1 MKRLLAAVAIFTPS
15 LAHAAEFGLLRPLQH
30 GPIGDSPQFIDV
42 KNLEAEGM
50 FQGSQVWGKY
60 QINDDTE
67 RQVNAYGYKTLLA
80 AGGAWAPS
88 KDLLLTA
95 YASATPFSGYG
106 ERQTR
111 GEKTSE
117 LDTGLYRHEFAAFA
131 VYKSNP
137 LVLGGGVG
145 AVMFGGEDRAFKY
158 ADGTS
163 SANSYQEAS
172 RTGVP
177 TLRLFGGI
185 STKDFDGTLGVRF
198 FSMGDSVVSSYERK
212 GGKKTGEYDLV
223 RRNPGEVHADGRLNF
238 SSGYLAG
245 SLSYL
250 LQGQASEQV
259 DEWSSRYALD
269 GNAKV
274 RQTGDGRRHTDQFRA
289 AVGGRFEP
297 SKLFG
302 LLGGLSYL
310 SSFYEKPEYASIEYE
325 NLGGFRLDVGGELEL
340 KPIKGYA
347 QLGYLLDN
355 KVSSTQK
362 TDDRAS
368 SRLDQSQRFPLA
380 AGDRV
385 KTSQGRWDI
394 TVGGGMVF

>member
-1 MKRLLAAVAIFTPS
+1 MKRLLAAVAILSPS
-15 LAHAAEFGLLRPLQH
+15 LAHAAEFGILRPLQH

-42 KNLEAEGM
+42 KNLEVEGM
-50 FQGSQVWGKY
+50 FQGSQTWGKY
-60 QINDDTE
+60 QINGDPE

-117 LDTGLYRHEFAAFA
+117 LDTGLYRHEFAVFA

-137 LVLGGGVG
+137 LVLGGGIG
-145 AVMFGGEDRAFKY
+145 GLMIGGEDRSFKY
-158 ADGTS
+158 VDGSS
-163 SANSYQEAS
+163 SAQSYQEAS
-172 RTGVP
+172 RTGLP

-185 STKDFDGTLGVRF
+185 STRDFDGTLGVRF

-223 RRNPGEVHADGRLNF
+223 RRNPGEVHLDGRLNL

-245 SLSYL
+245 SLAYVL
-250 LQGQASEQV
+250 HGQASEQV
-259 DEWSSRYALD
+259 DEWSNRYAQV
-269 GNAKV
+269 GNTKI
-274 RQTGDGRRHTDQFRA
+274 RQTGDGRRNTDQIRA
-289 AVGGRFEP
+289 AVGGRYEP
-297 SKLFG
+297 SKIFG

-310 SSFYEKPEYASIEYE
+310 SSFYDKVQCASVEHE
-325 NLGGFRLDVGGELEL
+325 NLGGFRLDVGGDLEL
-340 KPIKGYA
+340 KPFKGYA

-355 KVSSTQK
+355 RVSSTQN
-362 TDDRAS
+362 TDERANT
-368 SRLDQSQRFPLA
+368 RLDQAQRFPLA
-380 AGDRV
+380 AGDQI

>member
-1 MKRLLAAVAIFTPS
+1 MKRLLAAVAILSPS
-15 LAHAAEFGLLRPLQH
+15 LAHAAEFGILRPLQH

-42 KNLEAEGM
+42 KNLEVEGM
-50 FQGSQVWGKY
+50 FQGSQTWGKY
-60 QINDDTE
+60 QINGDPE

-117 LDTGLYRHEFAAFA
+117 LDTGLYRHEFAVFA

-137 LVLGGGVG
+137 LVLGGGIG
-145 AVMFGGEDRAFKY
+145 GLMIGGEDRSFKY
-158 ADGTS
+158 VDGSS
-163 SANSYQEAS
+163 SAQSYQEAS
-172 RTGVP
+172 RTGLP

-185 STKDFDGTLGVRF
+185 STRDFDGTLGVRF

-223 RRNPGEVHADGRLNF
+223 RRNPGEVHLDGRLNL

-245 SLSYL
+245 SLAYVL
-250 LQGQASEQV
+250 HGQASEQV
-259 DEWSSRYALD
+259 DEWSNRYAQV
-269 GNAKV
+269 GNTKI
-274 RQTGDGRRHTDQFRA
+274 RQTGDGRRNTDQIRA
-289 AVGGRFEP
+289 AVGGRYEP
-297 SKLFG
+297 SKIFG

-310 SSFYEKPEYASIEYE
+310 SSFYDKVQYASVEHE
-325 NLGGFRLDVGGELEL
+325 NLGGFRLDVGGDLEL
-340 KPIKGYA
+340 KPFKGYA

-355 KVSSTQK
+355 RVSSTQN
-362 TDDRAS
+362 TDERANT
-368 SRLDQSQRFPLA
+368 RLDQAQRFPLA
-380 AGDRV
+380 AGDQI